1 MYPAQSTLSH
11 GFTSHYNSKT
21 NACFAMTSAVSR
33 IQATPS
39 TKARLVEM
47 LNLTDV
53 LENRNLGT
61 YSAPAAAADPAQPAQ
76 SAGPTECRVAEKRCR
91 SRDDWDTLTAPYM
104 SN

>member
-1 MYPAQSTLSH
+1 
-11 GFTSHYNSKT
+11 
-21 NACFAMTSAVSR
+21 MTSAVSR

-61 YSAPAAAADPAQPAQ
+61 YSAPAAAADHVPDA
-76 SAGPTECRVAEKRCR
+76 VKFKV
-91 SRDDWDTLTAPYM
+91 M
-104 SN
+104 HV